1 MKQIANLE
9 QEIQPVIHETQKP
22 NLEQKIQPVIHEL
35 QNDNLEEEI
44 LDSEFNL

>member
-1 MKQIANLE
+1 M
-9 QEIQPVIHETQKP
+9 EIQLVIHETQKP